1 MDMGIGEGWAIL
13 IIGGIIFGIILAL
26 LRLKGL
32 GIILIITGIILGL
45 MVASQSAEA
54 GILVFGVL
62 VIVGI
67 LLIRLGIKQSG

>member
-1 MDMGIGEGWAIL
+1 MDIGESWAIL

-32 GIILIITGIILGL
+32 GIILIIMGVVLGL
-45 MVASQSAEA
+45 MVASESAEA
-54 GILVFGVL
+54 GVLVFGVL